1 MSLQGGREGGTWF
14 FYRDFTDLFV
24 VFFMM
29 SYQLVCGIVLF
40 HNVDIYILQPVNI
53 KMFALFVERV
63 HESWVG
69 WAI

>member
-24 VFFMM
+24 FFFYDVL
-29 SYQLVCGIVLF
+29 SAVCGIVLF

-63 HESWVG
+63 DESWVG